1 LNTRNNNL
9 EETDKCIRCFKFKV
23 ITETKTKTLKK
34 HNKAIKTEI
43 IDILL
48 NGRNSKEYKKNK
60 QIKKT

>member
-1 LNTRNNNL
+1 MLIL
-9 EETDKCIRCFKFKV
+9 FFKELV
-23 ITETKTKTLKK
+23 ETKTKTLKK

>member
-1 LNTRNNNL
+1 MP
-9 EETDKCIRCFKFKV
+9 
-23 ITETKTKTLKK
+23 TLKK

>member
-1 LNTRNNNL
+1 LNTRNNTL

-23 ITETKTKTLKK
+23 ITS
-34 HNKAIKTEI
+34 NN

-60 QIKKT
+60 QIKKNMMMMKKTTG